1 MAIPSINDITVELT
15 ATKFF
20 MRVTSV
26 HICYSRL
33 QRKRF
38 GLESASA
45 PGEEVE
51 DQDCQGDDE
60 QYMNQ
65 SAGNVEA
72 ESQKPQDQNDD
83 KDGPE
88 HSQYLSALRAFE
100 TGIRARTRP
109 MHLNT
114 AVSLKPL
121 PVP

>member
-1 MAIPSINDITVELT
+1 MAIPSNNDITVELT

-26 HICYSRL
+26 HICYSCL

-38 GLESASA
+38 GLLSASA

-65 SAGNVEA
+65 SARNVEA
-72 ESQKPQDQNDD
+72 ESQKPQDQNYD

-88 HSQYLSALRAFE
+88 HNQYLSALRALE
-100 TGIRARTRP
+100 TGIQARTHP
-109 MHLNT
+109 VH
-114 AVSLKPL
+114 SKPRL
-121 PVP
+121 V